1 MESDDSG
8 FGYSIS
14 FVNFFLS
21 FGVMEVV
28 DFFWYNNIVNLLVG
42 NEIVNSG
49 FYCYGVGV
57 NLKSSELIKF
67 KKWFSNGK
75 SFVEK
80 KKGKIVL
87 LVGVEVVVLN

>member
-49 FYCYGVGV
+49 FYCSDR
-57 NLKSSELIKF
+57 KS
-67 KKWFSNGK
+67 
-75 SFVEK
+75 
-80 KKGKIVL
+80 
-87 LVGVEVVVLN
+87 VV